1 MALEKD
7 NKQAGGEGTSP
18 QPRRGDAAAPGAAP
32 RAAAET
38 ASSRRLK
45 YGLSV
50 GILLL
55 SLLLILGVLNWLASD
70 AARRIDLTA
79 VGRYS
84 LSAQTMRILDGLE
97 ETVTVTTLFAESDPL
112 LSSDE
117 QRALAAQRRQ
127 IEDVLREFRNK
138 SGKIEVVRIDPVD
151 PRTITKYDA
160 LVEQL
165 STIFAGEIET
175 YRSAIDAGRAQM
187 VRAGEFAGP
196 QAEPLINALGD
207 LAPEHASF
215 RTFQTIIQV
224 FSIIPREMESIG
236 ARVDEA
242 MSASTMRG
250 TPFADL
256 EGAASIVRA
265 ALQLRGATM
274 NQVAEFFEQS
284 VADDSLP
291 QTLRDHLASLAPSCR
306 DVGGAMLDQQEAL
319 DDLPTL
325 KLTPISIALR
335 QRNCVLVSTPTRA
348 SVLPYDRLFRAP
360 GAQEALDEGAG
371 AVRRFAGETV
381 IASGIRQMLLDE
393 RPNVILCHA
402 QPQPSILTGAL
413 GGVDFGAVA
422 DLLSDLG
429 FYVREWNV
437 NIGPRPDVSAQA
449 TGEPVWVI
457 VPPPPS
463 AQSMMPAAAL
473 VDAATQLVAEGANVM
488 IGFFPRL
495 VPGLGQRDQW
505 NAVIE
510 PLGVEADTDRLIVEQ
525 IPAPGGV
532 DQFAHSHEVVEFL
545 GEHPV
550 AAAVRGLPTR
560 LDYAVPLKLLDDS
573 QAERT
578 VLVEIKPTDRI
589 WATNEFLQMPIP
601 PPAVR
606 DTEPYRLVVAVERP
620 QPSGAQRALLLGSSQ
635 WCYSAVVQEG
645 DLRFRPPLPYYPGN
659 AELFTS
665 GVCWLAHLDE
675 LIARSPRAQS
685 VERIENLGRGAQ
697 IFWRWALIGGLPV
710 LSLAAGVAVALARR
724 G

>member
-1 MALEKD
+1 MAVENSND
-7 NKQAGGEGTSP
+7 PRPGGERPSP
-18 QPRRGDAAAPGAAP
+18 QPRREDAAARNATTRGP
-32 RAAAET
+32 AET
-38 ASSRRLK
+38 AASRRLK

-50 GILLL
+50 GVLLL
-55 SLLLILGVLNWLASD
+55 SLLLILGVLNWLAADTS
-70 AARRIDLTA
+70 RRFDLTA

-84 LSAQTMRILDGLE
+84 LSAQTLRILEGLE
-97 ETVTVTTLFAESDPL
+97 ETVTITTLFAESDPL
-112 LSSDE
+112 LSSDD
-117 QRALAAQRRQ
+117 QQDLAAQRRQ
-127 IEDVLREFRNK
+127 IEDVLREFRNR
-138 SGKIEVVRIDPVD
+138 SGKIEVVRIDPAD
-151 PRTITKYDA
+151 PRTIAKYDA
-160 LVEQL
+160 LVERL
-165 STIFAGEIET
+165 STIFAAEIES
-175 YRSAIDAGRAQM
+175 YRAAIDAGRAQM

-196 QAEPLINALGD
+196 QVEPLINVLGD
-207 LAPEHASF
+207 LAPEHPTF

-236 ARVDEA
+236 ARVEEA

-250 TPFADL
+250 APFADL

-291 QTLRDHLASLAPSCR
+291 QALRDHLSALVQPCR
-306 DVGGAMLDQQEAL
+306 DLAGAMLDQQEAL
-319 DDLPTL
+319 DDLPAL

-335 QRNCVLVSTPTRA
+335 QRNCVLVSTPSRA
-348 SVLPYDRLFRAP
+348 SVLPYDRLFP
-360 GAQEALDEGAG
+360 VGAEQVAAEGVG
-371 AVRRFAGETV
+371 AARRFAGETV

-402 QPQPSILTGAL
+402 QPQPSILTGSL
-413 GGVDFGAVA
+413 GGVDFGAVR
-422 DLLSDLG
+422 DLLTDLG
-429 FYVREWNV
+429 FFVREWNV
-437 NIGPRPDVSAQA
+437 SIGPRPDVSAQT

-463 AQSMMPAAAL
+463 AQSMVPPAPL
-473 VDAATQLVAEGANVM
+473 VDAAAQLVSEGANVM
-488 IGFFPRL
+488 IGLFPRL
-495 VPGLGQRDQW
+495 VPGLGQPDPW
-505 NAVIE
+505 NTVLE

-525 IPAPGGV
+525 IPSPGGV
-532 DQFAHSHEVVEFL
+532 DQFAHGHELVDFL

-560 LDYAVPLKLLDDS
+560 LDYAVPLKLPEESDGL
-573 QAERT
+573 RT
-578 VLVEIKPTDRI
+578 VLVEIKPSERI
-589 WATNEFLQMPIP
+589 WATSEFLQMPIP

-606 DTEPYRLVVAVERP
+606 DTEPYPLVVAVER
-620 QPSGAQRALLLGSSQ
+620 QGSGGGQRALVVGSSQ